1 MIDLVR
7 TMRGGNTIQD
17 LSQKIRKTNNYTYQ
31 IDFCL
36 TYTRF
41 LWVKPKTMKLVC
53 VASPLST

>member
-1 MIDLVR
+1 MHV
-7 TMRGGNTIQD
+7 GNSIQN

-41 LWVKPKTMKLVC
+41 LLENPEL
-53 VASPLST
+53 A

>member
-7 TMRGGNTIQD
+7 TMRGENTIQD

-41 LWVKPKTMKLVC
+41 LLENLELV
-53 VASPLST
+53 